1 MNLQP
6 IIFDFNGTMFL
17 DSTENEAA
25 WRKEI
30 KNICDKE
37 ISDEEFKNF
46 VHGSMN
52 DDIIRHFAGPNIS
65 DIRVKLYSEDKE
77 IIYRKLC
84 LDNPKMLHLTPGL
97 VPLLNELREQ
107 NVPMTIATAA
117 LPSNMEF
124 YFKHMDLARWFSRSK
139 IICNDGSIP
148 SKPNPIIYLK
158 AARALHVQPE
168 DCIVVEDSINGIHA
182 ASNAGV
188 KKIIAIASTNPIE
201 YFAHIPEVSAVIKD
215 FYEFKNLL

>member
-1 MNLQP
+1 MQP

-17 DSTENEAA
+17 DSAENEAA

-30 KNICDKE
+30 KNLCGKD

-52 DDIIRHFAGPNIS
+52 EDIIRHFMGPGLS

-84 LDNPKMLHLTPGL
+84 LENPKMLHLTPGL

-107 NVPMTIATAA
+107 KVPITIATAA

-124 YFKHMDLARWFSRSK
+124 YFKHMDLARWFNRNK

-158 AARALHVQPE
+158 AARALGVPPE

-188 KKIIAIASTNPIE
+188 RKIIAIASTNPVE
-201 YFAHIPEVSAVIKD
+201 YFSNIPEVSVVIKD
-215 FYEFKNLL
+215 FYEFTKVL